1 MTKVDISGMDEK
13 LTKLIAQLHGEFRD
27 MEPEMLGQIENY
39 INAVTRLRKKVQSGF
54 KTDDDL
60 DNETAMLY
68 FKVRQFL
75 DSRDQRMKEL
85 KSDDIAAANKI
96 KDNLFPFGTPNI
108 ICCVDGRVLPK
119 LTAGLTGHAM
129 RTAAGDITEVRP
141 VWGEHKERLWEGELV
156 EILKY
161 RFLTSD
167 VVVEMLDSHFECG
180 AACANY
186 AHNHSIDVG
195 GLSHD
200 QKHNVYTRAIVDDIK
215 RKKIIIKALEEHV
228 FEEYNGK
235 KRILNIQYSF
245 NPTTGYCFMGLEKDE
260 CLNDQRVVDHGYSH
274 DVLRLLSAEN
284 KIVSGEDF
292 ANQFEEVFKK
302 YYFSVNYE
310 IAYQESTIKFWSN
323 IEKISVE
330 CLPLIV
336 DKLKIIF
343 IGMNDQQEMKQ
354 RAVFMLA
361 NAYNAYLHI
370 HNADGSHREYPYNEH
385 DESLI
390 VVTRSEKGPYDRARS
405 FSVNTKSPDL
415 AGKLSFID
423 GLVRGNRRA
432 GRASKTEKVAREI
445 LFKNQEDKF
454 IDSTIAVFFFERLHV
469 FEDSEIENLRRVD
482 WSELATTVDWYNMAS
497 SEFESYVDTKIRQ
510 VDKDGRGVSSVIFRK
525 INNLRKKARYV
536 FDPGLVINNDLIKSG
551 RLTPI
556 FVLSGPLRETVA
568 LFPFLIDGYK
578 K

>member
-1 MTKVDISGMDEK
+1 MNKTVVSRLDDKINKLIEK
-13 LTKLIAQLHGEFRD
+13 LQVEFR
-27 MEPEMLGQIENY
+27 EMDSEMSGQIQNY
-39 INAVTRLRKKVQSGF
+39 INAVSILRKKVQSGT
-54 KTDDDL
+54 KLESDIDT
-60 DNETAMLY
+60 EIAMLY
-68 FKVRQFL
+68 FKIRQFL

-85 KSDDIAAANKI
+85 KSDDINAANKI
-96 KDNLFPFGTPNI
+96 KENLFPFGTPNI

-141 VWGEHKERLWEGELV
+141 VWGEQKERLWEGEIV

-167 VVVEMLDSHFECG
+167 TVVEMLDSHFECG

-195 GLSHD
+195 GLNHD
-200 QKHNVYTRAIVDDIK
+200 QKHDIYTRAIVDDIK

-228 FEEYNGK
+228 FEQYNGK

-245 NPTTGYCFMGLEKDE
+245 NPTTGYCFMGLEKDD
-260 CLNDQRVVDHGYSH
+260 CLCDQRVVDHGYSE
-274 DVLRLLSAEN
+274 DVLKSLASEK
-284 KIVSGEDF
+284 KIIAGEDF
-292 ANQFEEVFKK
+292 ANEFEEIFKK

-310 IAYQESTIKFWSN
+310 NNYQESTIKFWSN
-323 IEKISVE
+323 IEKISIE

-336 DKLKIIF
+336 NKLKIVF
-343 IGMNDQQEMKQ
+343 SGMNDQQEMKQ

-370 HNADGSHREYPYNEH
+370 HNADGSNREYPYNEH

-415 AGKLSFID
+415 AGKLAFID

-445 LFKNQEDKF
+445 LFKDQADKF
-454 IDSTIAVFFFERLHV
+454 IDSTIAVFFFERLNV
-469 FEDSEIENLRRVD
+469 FEDSEIENLKRVD
-482 WSELATTVDWYNMAS
+482 WSDLATSVDWYNMPS

-510 VDKDGRGVSSVIFRK
+510 VDKDGRGISSVIFRK
-525 INNLRKKARYV
+525 INDLRKKARYV